1 MAVAL
6 PESDPQDRLRV
17 LSKAAE
23 VVSPIDRVMA
33 KNLWREGV
41 QIEAELI
48 RVGQKPAVSMMAS
61 GQADC
66 SAARNFVENLPQGAI
81 VQAEQSLV
89 GALTTCPGQTLDP
102 VARKL
107 DVALEKNIAPP
118 RALLAAMEAEG
129 TKSAWSQAHFEKV
142 FNSLPDPRKS
152 VADAQ
157 NFAALYARMAGEV
170 DGDSARKSGLELLV
184 WLGKMDDTPQRVLA
198 INTTTGAMRQAL
210 GEEAYKQ
217 ALQSDVAANTTAQN
231 PGQAQKIERPPNQ
244 GVSVLEAM
252 RDVGHEPATDRTE
265 QLRNLPPGE
274 RAREAAAFGFAAG
287 AGGDKAQAGKYF
299 DLAFAALDDAWDTRT
314 AESNVEAV
322 VQEVGEAAA
331 QVDSVNALE
340 RARKLH
346 DPSAQAIAMLAVAR
360 VVGSNG
366 LIR

>member
-1 MAVAL
+1 
-6 PESDPQDRLRV
+6 
-17 LSKAAE
+17 
-23 VVSPIDRVMA
+23 MA
-33 KNLWREGV
+33 KNLWRAGV
-41 QIEAELI
+41 QIEGELI
-48 RVGQKPAVSMMAS
+48 RLGEKPAVSMMAS

-66 SAARNFVENLPQGAI
+66 TEAQKFVENLPQTA
-81 VQAEQSLV
+81 VLQAEQSLG
-89 GALTTCPGQTLDP
+89 GAVTSCPRQTLDP
-102 VARKL
+102 VTRKL
-107 DVALEKNIAPP
+107 DAALEKNIAPP

-142 FNSLPDPRKS
+142 FNSLPDARKS
-152 VADAQ
+152 AADAQ

-170 DGDSARKSGLELLV
+170 NRDSARKAGLELLV

-198 INTTTGAMRQAL
+198 ITTTTGAMRQAL
-210 GEEAYKQ
+210 GEDAYKQ
-217 ALQSDVAANTTAQN
+217 ALQSDVAASTTAQN

-252 RDVGHEPATDRTE
+252 RDVGRDPATDRTE
-265 QLRNLPPGE
+265 QLSNLPPDE
-274 RAREAAAFGFAAG
+274 RAREAAAYGFAAG
-287 AGGDKAQAGKYF
+287 TGGDKAQAGKYF
-299 DLAFAALDDAWDTRT
+299 DLAFAAVDDAWGSRKP
-314 AESNVEAV
+314 ESNVEAV

-360 VVGSNG
+360 VVGSSG